1 MRNTVWW
8 VWIFSFLRNESGL
21 DEWRCIGALLL
32 WELPKFGG
40 KGCCLGGSEFG
51 LELSLERL
59 AISRS
64 PPIRE
69 DYMSEGGREVLLF
82 FDLNQSWA
90 DNLYVLALLLSALDT
105 GAAEPDG
112 TRSNGRCYF
121 STCIWKFGLIY
132 EKLAVSVD
140 AGGTRPLTLSLFC
153 HVNYI
158 WGPGSWLVMGT
169 NVTLLQRLWIKVG
182 GTTRESLRDSL
193 LSFGTG

>member
-1 MRNTVWW
+1 M
-8 VWIFSFLRNESGL
+8 
-21 DEWRCIGALLL
+21 
-32 WELPKFGG
+32 
-40 KGCCLGGSEFG
+40 
-51 LELSLERL
+51 ELSLERL

-121 STCIWKFGLIY
+121 STCI
-132 EKLAVSVD
+132 
-140 AGGTRPLTLSLFC
+140 
-153 HVNYI
+153 
-158 WGPGSWLVMGT
+158 
-169 NVTLLQRLWIKVG
+169 
-182 GTTRESLRDSL
+182 
-193 LSFGTG
+193 